1 MIQHRIYPNKKMKE
15 ENFFIKAL
23 DCLFYS
29 WGGETPPEVFWGC
42 NDLLDWFEQ
51 EYDVKLNIRFEDKSP
66 SNYDD
71 VIKAIRNVK
80 K

>member
-1 MIQHRIYPNKKMKE
+1 MVEQKIYRSRKMKE
-15 ENFFIKAL
+15 KNFFIKAL
-23 DCLFYS
+23 DSLFYS

-51 EYDVKLNIRFEDKSP
+51 EYDVKLNIRFDEESP

-71 VIKAIRNVK
+71 VIKAIRNS
-80 K
+80 